1 MPHEP
6 SARPPVSPAATIRCS
21 YVNSSARQRQSS
33 SRRRRA
39 AAPEPKTLRLNDND
53 RGYSGTTLYGAS
65 EAGYRIAN
73 TWLQKNL

>member
-1 MPHEP
+1 MRASGRE
-6 SARPPVSPAATIRCS
+6 SLGFVGVGCDRW
-21 YVNSSARQRQSS
+21 
-33 SRRRRA
+33 RA